1 MTASNLHDNDL
12 TGHFI
17 ALNGDFRCVRV
28 EVVNSSFN
36 ALFCL
41 LLGRFY
47 SMVLCMVVYILHA
60 FILER
65 FSFYFLPT
73 L

>member
-1 MTASNLHDNDL
+1 MTASNLHDNNL

-17 ALNGDFRCVRV
+17 ALKCVRCVRV

-47 SMVLCMVVYILHA
+47 SMVLCMFLYILHT